1 MTEKKVLIIVK
12 STPYTNLN
20 TYEALRVA
28 AGLWEHQVILIWIG
42 ESVRALLRNADQTLS
57 NKFYGDLPDLEIEP
71 YVDEEALKTL
81 GLGAEDILPWVEP
94 VSREEIKELVRQA
107 DASLVF

>member
-1 MTEKKVLIIVK
+1 MAEKKVLVIVK
-12 STPYTNLN
+12 SRPYTNLN

-28 AGLWEHQVILIWIG
+28 AGLWEHQVTLIWMG
-42 ESVRALLRNADQTLS
+42 EGVHALLKNTDQTLYS
-57 NKFYGDLPDLEIEP
+57 KFYGDFPDLEIEA

-81 GLGAEDILPWVEP
+81 GLGADDILPWVEP
-94 VSREEIKELVRQA
+94 ATREEIKELVQQA